1 MAESEETAQEFMSSM
16 ALIRE
21 AVIAEVSESRE
32 KLTPP
37 ELEKRLK
44 QRLGARKTAIKT
56 AIRKLVDDQE
66 LSYSYHYGCSFL
78 EISFNKP
85 TRISDR
91 VVLKPPGTQ
100 YMPVSNEVVI
110 DIQPGASFGSGDHP
124 TTRLAVRGIEQAL
137 SRHGFFHNK
146 KDWPALDIGTGSGV
160 LAIVAALLG
169 ATRVIGVDIDPCA
182 IAEAKKNVH
191 LNNLEHRIKIRDWKV
206 ETIDQTFAL
215 ITANLRYPT
224 IGRLSA
230 RIAQITRIGGVFIVS
245 GIKLGEV
252 SDIIRVYAQHRFECI
267 WKAHEKDWAGLVLA
281 RCNYIGG

>member
-1 MAESEETAQEFMSSM
+1 MTGSKETAQEFTPSM

-32 KLTPP
+32 KLTAP

-44 QRLGARKTAIKT
+44 QILGARKTAIKT

-66 LSYSYHYGCSFL
+66 LSYSYHYGSSFL

-85 TRISDR
+85 TRISDH

-100 YMPVSNEVVI
+100 YVPASNEIVV
-110 DIQPGASFGSGDHP
+110 DIQPGASFGRGDHP

-137 SRHGFFHNK
+137 SCHGSFHNQ
-146 KDWPALDIGTGSGV
+146 KDLPALDIGTGSGV

-191 LNNLEHRIKIRDWKV
+191 LNNLEHRIKICDWKV
-206 ETIDQTFAL
+206 DTIDQTFAL
-215 ITANLRYPT
+215 ITANMRYPT
-224 IGRLSA
+224 IKRLSA
-230 RIAQITRIGGVFIVS
+230 RIAQLTRTGGVLIVS
-245 GIKLGEV
+245 GIKIDEV
-252 SDIIRVYAQHRFECI
+252 SDIIRVYAQHCFECI

-281 RCNYIGG
+281 R